1 MAVIVPVTVTPI
13 QLSDL
18 TTAQVTG
25 TGVFDVLMQAAKG
38 HLEQEF
44 TKGRIKGTEYSTV
57 YLGSLQAIL
66 SQAVEFLL
74 NKDKH
79 ALEGQ
84 LLAAQI
90 EKLQAE
96 KALVEQQTLDLAEKL
111 QAEKAL
117 VEQQTLNL
125 TAQIEKIQAEKA
137 LVEQQTLNLAEKL
150 QAEKALVEQQTL
162 NLAAQIEKIQVEK
175 ALVAQQTLNAAKE
188 LLVLEAQI
196 CKLQAEYDMIMATK
210 LKTAEERA
218 LLQWKAATEKAQTLG
233 TGVDPDSVVGKQK
246 QLYQAQADGF
256 KRDAEQKAAKI
267 MSDSWSVQRTT
278 DNELAPSATNKLD
291 AASIGRA
298 VGKMLDGVNA

>member
-90 EKLQAE
+90 EK
-96 KALVEQQTLDLAEKL
+96 
-111 QAEKAL
+111 
-117 VEQQTLNL
+117 
-125 TAQIEKIQAEKA
+125 IQAEKA
-137 LVEQQTLNLAEKL
+137 LVE
-150 QAEKALVEQQTL
+150 
-162 NLAAQIEKIQVEK
+162 
-175 ALVAQQTLNAAKE
+175 QQTLNAAKE

-196 CKLQAEYDMIMATK
+196 CKLQAEYDMIMETK

-278 DNELAPSATNKLD
+278 DNELAPNATNKLD

>member
-1 MAVIVPVTVTPI
+1 MATIVPVTVTPI
-13 QLSDL
+13 SLSDL

-90 EKLQAE
+90 EK
-96 KALVEQQTLDLAEKL
+96 
-111 QAEKAL
+111 
-117 VEQQTLNL
+117 
-125 TAQIEKIQAEKA
+125 IQA
-137 LVEQQTLNLAEKL
+137 
-150 QAEKALVEQQTL
+150 
-162 NLAAQIEKIQVEK
+162 EK

-196 CKLQAEYDMIMATK
+196 CKLQAEYDMIMETK

>member
-1 MAVIVPVTVTPI
+1 MAVIVPITVTPI
-13 QLSDL
+13 QLSEL

-90 EKLQAE
+90 EK
-96 KALVEQQTLDLAEKL
+96 
-111 QAEKAL
+111 
-117 VEQQTLNL
+117 
-125 TAQIEKIQAEKA
+125 IQAEKA
-137 LVEQQTLNLAEKL
+137 LIEPQIEKI

-175 ALVAQQTLNAAKE
+175 ALIEQQTLNAAKE

-196 CKLQAEYDMIMATK
+196 CKLQAEYDMIMETK

-298 VGKMLDGVNA
+298 IGKMLDGVNA

>member
-90 EKLQAE
+90 EK
-96 KALVEQQTLDLAEKL
+96 
-111 QAEKAL
+111 
-117 VEQQTLNL
+117 
-125 TAQIEKIQAEKA
+125 IQAEKA
-137 LVEQQTLNLAEKL
+137 LVE
-150 QAEKALVEQQTL
+150 
-162 NLAAQIEKIQVEK
+162 
-175 ALVAQQTLNAAKE
+175 QQTLNAAKE

-196 CKLQAEYDMIMATK
+196 CKLQAEYDMIMETK

>member
-1 MAVIVPVTVTPI
+1 MATIVPVTVTPI
-13 QLSDL
+13 SLSDL

-90 EKLQAE
+90 EK
-96 KALVEQQTLDLAEKL
+96 
-111 QAEKAL
+111 
-117 VEQQTLNL
+117 
-125 TAQIEKIQAEKA
+125 IQAEKA
-137 LVEQQTLNLAEKL
+137 LVE
-150 QAEKALVEQQTL
+150 
-162 NLAAQIEKIQVEK
+162 
-175 ALVAQQTLNAAKE
+175 QQTLNAAKE

-196 CKLQAEYDMIMATK
+196 CKLQAEYDMIMETK

>member
-90 EKLQAE
+90 EK
-96 KALVEQQTLDLAEKL
+96 
-111 QAEKAL
+111 
-117 VEQQTLNL
+117 
-125 TAQIEKIQAEKA
+125 IQAEKA
-137 LVEQQTLNLAEKL
+137 LVE
-150 QAEKALVEQQTL
+150 
-162 NLAAQIEKIQVEK
+162 
-175 ALVAQQTLNAAKE
+175 QQTLNAAKE

-196 CKLQAEYDMIMATK
+196 CKLQAEYDMIMETK

-298 VGKMLDGVNA
+298 IGKMLDGVNA

>member
-90 EKLQAE
+90 EK
-96 KALVEQQTLDLAEKL
+96 
-111 QAEKAL
+111 
-117 VEQQTLNL
+117 
-125 TAQIEKIQAEKA
+125 IQAEKA
-137 LVEQQTLNLAEKL
+137 LVE
-150 QAEKALVEQQTL
+150 
-162 NLAAQIEKIQVEK
+162 
-175 ALVAQQTLNAAKE
+175 QQTLNAAKE

-298 VGKMLDGVNA
+298 IGKMLDGVNA

>member
-1 MAVIVPVTVTPI
+1 MATIVPVTVTPI
-13 QLSDL
+13 SLSNL

-90 EKLQAE
+90 EK
-96 KALVEQQTLDLAEKL
+96 
-111 QAEKAL
+111 
-117 VEQQTLNL
+117 
-125 TAQIEKIQAEKA
+125 IQAEKA
-137 LVEQQTLNLAEKL
+137 LVE
-150 QAEKALVEQQTL
+150 
-162 NLAAQIEKIQVEK
+162 
-175 ALVAQQTLNAAKE
+175 QQTLNAAKE

-196 CKLQAEYDMIMATK
+196 CKLQAEYDMIMETK

>member
-74 NKDKH
+74 NKDKN

-84 LLAAQI
+84 LLA
-90 EKLQAE
+90 
-96 KALVEQQTLDLAEKL
+96 
-111 QAEKAL
+111 
-117 VEQQTLNL
+117 
-125 TAQIEKIQAEKA
+125 AQIEKIQAEKA
-137 LVEQQTLNLAEKL
+137 LVEQQTLNNADKHALEKQL
-150 QAEKALVEQQTL
+150 
-162 NLAAQIEKIQVEK
+162 LAAQIEKTQAEKTSIEQQTLNNGDKHALEKQLLATQIEKIQAEK
-175 ALVAQQTLNAAKE
+175 ASVEQQTLNAAKE

-196 CKLQAEYDMIMATK
+196 CKLQAEYDMIMETK

-298 VGKMLDGVNA
+298 IGKMLDGVNA

>member
-1 MAVIVPVTVTPI
+1 MATIVPVTVTPI
-13 QLSDL
+13 TLSDL

-25 TGVFDVLMQAAKG
+25 TGVFDVLMQATKG

-66 SQAVEFLL
+66 QQAVEFLL

-90 EKLQAE
+90 EK
-96 KALVEQQTLDLAEKL
+96 
-111 QAEKAL
+111 
-117 VEQQTLNL
+117 
-125 TAQIEKIQAEKA
+125 IQAEKA
-137 LVEQQTLNLAEKL
+137 LVE
-150 QAEKALVEQQTL
+150 
-162 NLAAQIEKIQVEK
+162 
-175 ALVAQQTLNAAKE
+175 QQTLNAAKE

-196 CKLQAEYDMIMATK
+196 CKLQAEYDVIMETK

-218 LLQWKAATEKAQTLG
+218 LLQWKAVTEKAQTIG
-233 TGVDPDSVVGKQK
+233 AGVDPDSVVGKQK

-278 DNELAPSATNKLD
+278 DNELAPTTTNKLD

>member
-44 TKGRIKGTEYSTV
+44 TKGRIKGTEYSAV

-90 EKLQAE
+90 EK
-96 KALVEQQTLDLAEKL
+96 
-111 QAEKAL
+111 
-117 VEQQTLNL
+117 
-125 TAQIEKIQAEKA
+125 IQAEKA
-137 LVEQQTLNLAEKL
+137 LVE
-150 QAEKALVEQQTL
+150 
-162 NLAAQIEKIQVEK
+162 
-175 ALVAQQTLNAAKE
+175 QQTLNAAKE

-196 CKLQAEYDMIMATK
+196 CKLQAEYDMIMETK

-298 VGKMLDGVNA
+298 IGKMLDGVNA

>member
-90 EKLQAE
+90 EK
-96 KALVEQQTLDLAEKL
+96 
-111 QAEKAL
+111 
-117 VEQQTLNL
+117 
-125 TAQIEKIQAEKA
+125 IQAEKA
-137 LVEQQTLNLAEKL
+137 LVE
-150 QAEKALVEQQTL
+150 
-162 NLAAQIEKIQVEK
+162 
-175 ALVAQQTLNAAKE
+175 QQTLNAAKE

>member
-1 MAVIVPVTVTPI
+1 MATIVPVTVTPI
-13 QLSDL
+13 TLSDL

-25 TGVFDVLMQAAKG
+25 TGVFDVLMQATKD

-66 SQAVEFLL
+66 QQAVEFLL

-90 EKLQAE
+90 EK
-96 KALVEQQTLDLAEKL
+96 
-111 QAEKAL
+111 
-117 VEQQTLNL
+117 
-125 TAQIEKIQAEKA
+125 IQAEKA
-137 LVEQQTLNLAEKL
+137 LVE
-150 QAEKALVEQQTL
+150 
-162 NLAAQIEKIQVEK
+162 
-175 ALVAQQTLNAAKE
+175 QQTLNAAKE

-196 CKLQAEYDMIMATK
+196 CKLQAEYDVIMETK

-218 LLQWKAATEKAQTLG
+218 LLQWKAMTEKAQTIG
-233 TGVDPDSVVGKQK
+233 AGVDPDSVVGKQK

-278 DNELAPSATNKLD
+278 DNELAPTTTNKLD